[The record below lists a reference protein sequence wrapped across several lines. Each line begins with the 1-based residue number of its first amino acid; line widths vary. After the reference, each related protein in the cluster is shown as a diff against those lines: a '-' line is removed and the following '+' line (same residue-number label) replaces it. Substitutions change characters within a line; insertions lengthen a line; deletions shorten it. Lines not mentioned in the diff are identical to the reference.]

1 MKITVFT
8 SNQPRHNY
16 LINSLKKIASELYII
31 QENRTIFPDTIPNN
45 YPSSSI
51 MKNYFSRVKEAE
63 NFFFSK
69 QKLEF
74 IDKKVFIL
82 PIIPADLN
90 KISLDYLSNFLS
102 SDLYIV
108 FGSSYIKG
116 ELVKFLIKKKALNIH
131 MGISP
136 YYRGTDCNFWALYDG
151 NPHLV
156 GSTIHY
162 LSEGLDSGDIAY
174 NVISKF
180 REDPF
185 LYTMSTVKGAIE
197 SIVNK
202 IKDYSIFDIQPL
214 KQDKSKEIR
223 YSKNIDFNENVVEN
237 FFSKKI
243 VLNNKKKIN
252 FLNECYIFNKIN
264 NK

>member
-63 NFFFSK
+63 NFFFK

-116 ELVKFLIKKKALNIH
+116 KLVKFLIKKL
-131 MGISP
+131 
-136 YYRGTDCNFWALYDG
+136 
-151 NPHLV
+151 
-156 GSTIHY
+156 
-162 LSEGLDSGDIAY
+162 
-174 NVISKF
+174 
-180 REDPF
+180 
-185 LYTMSTVKGAIE
+185 
-197 SIVNK
+197 
-202 IKDYSIFDIQPL
+202 
-214 KQDKSKEIR
+214 
-223 YSKNIDFNENVVEN
+223 
-237 FFSKKI
+237 
-243 VLNNKKKIN
+243 
-252 FLNECYIFNKIN
+252 
-264 NK
+264 

>member
-1 MKITVFT
+1 M
-8 SNQPRHNY
+8 
-16 LINSLKKIASELYII
+16 
-31 QENRTIFPDTIPNN
+31 
-45 YPSSSI
+45 
-51 MKNYFSRVKEAE
+51 
-63 NFFFSK
+63 
-69 QKLEF
+69 
-74 IDKKVFIL
+74 
-82 PIIPADLN
+82 
-90 KISLDYLSNFLS
+90 
-102 SDLYIV
+102 
-108 FGSSYIKG
+108 
-116 ELVKFLIKKKALNIH
+116 
-131 MGISP
+131 
-136 YYRGTDCNFWALYDG
+136 
-151 NPHLV
+151 
-156 GSTIHY
+156 
-162 LSEGLDSGDIAY
+162 DSGDIAY